1 MRLRSRNALSR
12 GDGVGGKDEDCGE
25 DEKDED
31 DDAPFAGSPWQRMRC
46 RGKKDPGSADGDAM
60 ADDAGDDEED
70 EKDEKDEKDE
80 DDDAISEAR
89 DEVGRGAEGD
99 CFRGTAALVAGF
111 AVAAVFA
118 LSTAALRRS
127 ISLSKDR
134 SLKTLIALTDSWFGE
149 DDDDDDDDVE

>member
-31 DDAPFAGSPWQRMRC
+31 DDAPFAGSPWQSTRC

-70 EKDEKDEKDE
+70 EDEKDE

-89 DEVGRGAEGD
+89 DEVGRGAEG
-99 CFRGTAALVAGF
+99 TASG
-111 AVAAVFA
+111 
-118 LSTAALRRS
+118 ALRPWSPALRS
-127 ISLSKDR
+127 RRCLRCRPRR
-134 SLKTLIALTDSWFGE
+134 SEGRSH
-149 DDDDDDDDVE
+149 